1 MLLVFAAAIL
11 LSAALLFTVQP
22 LVAKMLL
29 PLLGGTPSVWNT
41 CMVFFQAGLLA
52 GYAYAHLLTRRLSP
66 RAQLAMHAIVLL
78 LPFVALPFAVPRL
91 GPEGTG
97 PSPILWLLASLVLSA
112 GLPFFAVST
121 TGPLLQR
128 WLAMTDHPSA
138 RDPYFLYAASNLG
151 SFGGLLAYPLVLE
164 ANFRLGVLDAA
175 DSAAVRGWSQGAV
188 WTAGYALFVLLT
200 LAAGATMVRR
210 HLPAVVLASNGAST
224 PAASGPRALLWLVLA
239 LVPSSTLLGATQFL
253 TTDIAAVPLL
263 WVVPLALY
271 LLTFVIA
278 FSGRFRVPPSV
289 SGTIA
294 GILILGIAVTTSPD
308 VDLPLWAS
316 IALHL
321 GTLFSVALACHQR
334 LADSRP
340 AADHLTFFYLVVAL
354 GGVLG
359 GAFNALF
366 APVLFEHLFEYPLA
380 LVAACLLRAP
390 WRDGAPRRRPLGWA
404 LDGAIPAGILLYGVA
419 AWRMF
424 PLVPDKGALFEVWL
438 RIGLP
443 AAFALATIGW
453 RVRYA
458 LSIAVVFLL
467 AWRQLV
473 GTADLEYTGRT
484 FFGVMRVVTVDG
496 APFKIDESSGLVF
509 RIPFRVL
516 IHGGT
521 RHGTQALDPRMR
533 NLPTTYY
540 HPTGPVGQLFEA
552 FRGDER
558 LDRIAVVGL
567 GVGTLAAYGRDGQRI
582 SIYEIDPEVI
592 HVARDTG
599 LFTYL
604 SESAAEIEYV
614 VGDGRLSLARAEDG
628 AYGLIALDAFSS
640 DSIPVHL
647 LTREALALCFRKLRP
662 DGIVLVNIT
671 NRYLDLEPVL
681 AAIAHDL
688 GLSARVRRDV
698 VESSRQAVEG
708 KDASVWAVMAR
719 DDAAL
724 GPLAN
729 DPRWVVASEGEDP
742 PPRRYLWTD
751 DSSNLLAVID
761 LR

>member
-1 MLLVFAAAIL
+1 VLFVFAAAIL

-29 PLLGGTPSVWNT
+29 PLLGGAPSVWNT

-52 GYAYAHLLTRRLSP
+52 GYAYAHLLTRRLSA
-66 RAQLAMHAIVLL
+66 RAQLTVHGVVLL
-78 LPFVALPFAVPRL
+78 LPFAALPFAVPGA
-91 GPEGTG
+91 GPEATGT
-97 PSPILWLLASLVLSA
+97 SPIVWLLASLALSA

-128 WLAMTDHPSA
+128 WLAVTDHPSA
-138 RDPYFLYAASNLG
+138 RDPYFLYAASNVG
-151 SFGGLLAYPLVLE
+151 SLGGLLAYPLVLE

-175 DSAAVRGWSQGAV
+175 SSGAGSGWSQGAV
-188 WTAGYALFVLLT
+188 WTAGYALFVV
-200 LAAGATMVRR
+200 LALGAGAAMVTR
-210 HLPAVVLASNGAST
+210 HLPAAALTSNAAST
-224 PAASGPRALLWLVLA
+224 PAVPWRRALLWLVLA
-239 LVPSSTLLGATQFL
+239 LVPSSTLLGTTQFL
-253 TTDIAAVPLL
+253 TTDMAAVPLL

-271 LLTFVIA
+271 LATFIVA
-278 FSGRFRVPPSV
+278 FSGRFRVPPAV

-308 VDLPLWAS
+308 LRLPLWAS

-321 GTLFSVALACHQR
+321 GTLFFAALACHQR
-334 LADSRP
+334 LADTRP
-340 AADHLTFFYLVVAL
+340 APDHLTFFYLVVAL

-359 GAFNALF
+359 GAFNGLLG
-366 APVLFEHLFEYPLA
+366 PVLFENLFEYPLA
-380 LVAACLLRAP
+380 LVAVCLLRAP
-390 WRDGAPRRRPLGWA
+390 WREEGPPRRPIGRA
-404 LDGAIPAGILLYGVA
+404 LDAVIPAAILLYGFAV
-419 AWRMF
+419 WRML
-424 PLVPDKGALFEVWL
+424 PLVPERGDLLEIWL

-453 RVRYA
+453 RTRYA

-473 GTADLEYTGRT
+473 GTADLDYSGRT

-496 APFKIDESSGLVF
+496 APYKIDESSGLVF
-509 RIPFRVL
+509 RIPYRVL

-521 RHGTQALDPRMR
+521 RHGTQALDPRMS

-540 HPTGPVGQLFEA
+540 HPTGPAGQLFET
-552 FRGDER
+552 FGDDPR
-558 LDRIAVVGL
+558 FDRVAVVGL
-567 GVGTLAAYGRDGQRI
+567 GVGTLAAYGREGQRF

-604 SESAAEIEYV
+604 NESGAEIEYV
-614 VGDGRLSLARAEDG
+614 IGDGRLSLARAEDG
-628 AYGLIALDAFSS
+628 SFGLIALDAFSS

-647 LTREALALCFRKLRP
+647 ITRDALALCFRKLRP

-671 NRYLDLEPVL
+671 NRYLEFEPVL

-688 GLSARVRRDV
+688 GLSVRIRRDF

-708 KDASVWAVMAR
+708 KDASVWAVLAR

-724 GPLAN
+724 GALAK
-729 DPRWVVASEGEDP
+729 DARWTIASAGEDP

-751 DSSNLLAVID
+751 DYSNLFAVID